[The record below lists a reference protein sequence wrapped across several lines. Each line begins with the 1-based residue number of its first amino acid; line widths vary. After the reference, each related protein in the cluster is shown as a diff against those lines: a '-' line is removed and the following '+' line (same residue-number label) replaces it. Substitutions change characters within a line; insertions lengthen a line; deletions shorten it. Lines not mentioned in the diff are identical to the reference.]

1 MKATDLRPGMAVRMD
16 GKLYVISKFE
26 HRTPGNL
33 RAFIQVKLKDVTS
46 GANLERRLNSGDDI
60 DVTSLDRRTME
71 YLYSDNTGH
80 TFMDTESYD
89 QITLDDSFCKDE
101 MLYLRANTQ
110 TIMLIHEGRPVLIEL
125 PSVVELIVTDTPP
138 GIKGATATNQLK
150 EATLETGLKTR
161 VPPFIDIGET
171 IRVSTADGS
180 YQSRA

>member
-1 MKATDLRPGMAVRMD
+1 M
-16 GKLYVISKFE
+16 
-26 HRTPGNL
+26 
-33 RAFIQVKLKDVTS
+33 KLKDVSS
-46 GANLERRLNSGDDI
+46 GASIERRLNSGDDV
-60 DVTSLDRRTME
+60 DVTTLDRRTME

-80 TFMDTESYD
+80 TFMDTETYD
-89 QITLDDSFCKDE
+89 QITLADEFCKDE
-101 MLYLRANTQ
+101 MFYLRPNTS

-125 PSVVELIVTDTPP
+125 PQVVELTVTDTPP

-171 IRVSTADGS
+171 IKVSTTDGS